1 MLNHQDELASISKQQ
16 LRCLDCPC
24 LGSKPKRNDLI
35 SQACSSCCSIDWL
48 CCSKS
53 SRIFTMSLSYSLACT
68 CITSDLVTPDA
79 YKTFCMT
86 CNCKF
91 SPMQVQSHTCAT
103 TTSKITSDVQ
113 VFYMLTSKSPLPSSL
128 SIAAAKDPLCHSLLQ
143 LQMLEVVV
151 LEDPHPTSTDSGKD
165 LDTSFLYRSVATHVY
180 LFEGVAHGFNILY
193 IYIDR

>member
-1 MLNHQDELASISKQQ
+1 MLNHQDELVSISKQK
-16 LRCLDCPC
+16 LRGLDCP
-24 LGSKPKRNDLI
+24 GPGPKRNDLI
-35 SQACSSCCSIDWL
+35 SQECSSCCSIDWL

-79 YKTFCMT
+79 CKTFCMT

-91 SPMQVQSHTCAT
+91 SAMQVQSHICAR
-103 TTSKITSDVQ
+103 TTSKITSGIR
-113 VFYMLTSKSPLPSSL
+113 VFCMLTSKSPLPSSL

-151 LEDPHPTSTDSGKD
+151 LEDPHPISTQQ
-165 LDTSFLYRSVATHVY
+165 YIVAKTCIH
-180 LFEGVAHGFNILY
+180 LFCIAVWQLMSTCLRALHMVLKNI
-193 IYIDR
+193 